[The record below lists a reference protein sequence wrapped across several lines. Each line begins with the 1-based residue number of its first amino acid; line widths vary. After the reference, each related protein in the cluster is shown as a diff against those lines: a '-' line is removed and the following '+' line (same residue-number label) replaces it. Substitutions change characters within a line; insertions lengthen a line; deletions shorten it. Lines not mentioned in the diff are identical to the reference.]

1 MTEETKQCPYC
12 GKEIL
17 EQAKKCKYCKTW
29 LENIEINN
37 SNLQNTIEDY
47 ISRTPLNTKYI
58 TIKDYITS
66 ALINESKIKPKDDEI
81 PLLLC
86 YKKHL
91 FFDLKTRIL
100 ITNKRIYFKALPDS
114 FWTGLTCNFAK
125 KIEGNCEIYGL
136 NYLEIAEHDHCFG
149 TAYVGHQLKI
159 NDEVVG
165 LIRMG
170 INIEYDEEAIKYL
183 NGLFN
188 ELADKG
194 IIRNRVRAYSWQ

>member
-1 MTEETKQCPYC
+1 MPEETKKCPFC
-12 GKEIL
+12 GEEIL
-17 EQAKKCKYCKTW
+17 AEAKKCRHCKKW
-29 LENIEINN
+29 LEDNISSLNMAEVIESYIN
-37 SNLQNTIEDY
+37 Q
-47 ISRTPLNTKYI
+47 TPRKTQFITTKAN
-58 TIKDYITS
+58 ITS
-66 ALINESKIKPKDDEI
+66 ELLNESKMRPKDGEI

-91 FFDLKTRIL
+91 MYDLKTRIL
-100 ITNKRIYFKALPDS
+100 ITDKRIYFKALPDT
-114 FWTGLTCNFAK
+114 FWVGLTCNFAK

-170 INIEYDEEAIKYL
+170 TGVEYDEEAIKYL

-194 IIRNRVRAYSWQ
+194 IIRNRVREYAWQ

>member
-1 MTEETKQCPYC
+1 MLEETKKCPFC
-12 GKEIL
+12 GEEIL
-17 EQAKKCKYCKTW
+17 EEAKKCKYCKAW
-29 LENIEINN
+29 LESDSSISNI
-37 SNLQNTIEDY
+37 QNVVENY
-47 ISRTPLNTKYI
+47 ISQTPLKTQFITTKNN
-58 TIKDYITS
+58 ITS
-66 ALINESKIKPKDDEI
+66 AILIESKIMPKTDEI

-91 FFDLKTRIL
+91 LYDLKTRLL
-100 ITNKRIYFKALPDS
+100 ITNKRIYFKALPDTY
-114 FWTGLTCNFAK
+114 WVGLTCNFAK

-170 INIEYDEEAIKYL
+170 TGVEYDEEAIEYL

-194 IIRNRVRAYSWQ
+194 IIRNRVRAYDL

>member
-1 MTEETKQCPYC
+1 MSEETKKCPYC
-12 GKEIL
+12 GEEIL
-17 EQAKKCKYCKTW
+17 KDAKKCKYCKAW
-29 LENIEINN
+29 LERDYSV
-37 SNLQNTIEDY
+37 SNLQSIIENY
-47 ISRTPLNTKYI
+47 IVQTPLKTQFIKTK
-58 TIKDYITS
+58 DNITS
-66 ALINESKIKPKDDEI
+66 EHLSESKITPKNGEI

-91 FFDLKTRIL
+91 LYDLKTRLL
-100 ITNKRIYFKALPDS
+100 ITNKRIYFKVLPDTY
-114 FWTGLTCNFAK
+114 WVGLTCNFAK

-136 NYLEIAEHDHCFG
+136 NYLEIAEHDHCCG

-165 LIRMG
+165 LVRMG
-170 INIEYDEEAIKYL
+170 TDIEYDEEAIKYL

-194 IIRNRVRAYSWQ
+194 IIRNRVRTYNQ

>member
-1 MTEETKQCPYC
+1 MPEETKKCPFC
-12 GKEIL
+12 GEEIL
-17 EQAKKCKYCKTW
+17 AEAKKCRYCKKW
-29 LENIEINN
+29 LEDNISSLNMAEVIESYIN
-37 SNLQNTIEDY
+37 Q
-47 ISRTPLNTKYI
+47 TPLKTQFITTKVN
-58 TIKDYITS
+58 ITS
-66 ALINESKIKPKDDEI
+66 ELLNESKMRPKDGEI

-91 FFDLKTRIL
+91 MYDLKTRIL
-100 ITNKRIYFKALPDS
+100 ITDKRIYFKALPD
-114 FWTGLTCNFAK
+114 TYC
-125 KIEGNCEIYGL
+125 NCEIYGL

-170 INIEYDEEAIKYL
+170 TGVEYDEEAIKYL

-194 IIRNRVRAYSWQ
+194 IIRNRVREYAWQ